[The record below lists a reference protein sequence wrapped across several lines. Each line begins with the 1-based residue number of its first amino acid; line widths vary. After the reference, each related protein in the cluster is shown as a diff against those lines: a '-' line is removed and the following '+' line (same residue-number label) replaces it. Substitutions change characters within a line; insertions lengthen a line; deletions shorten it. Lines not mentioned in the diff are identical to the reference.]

1 MTLPL
6 QSHRRAPFAL
16 LAFACA
22 LLAGPAWAQDA
33 ELDRMAKRALA
44 ASISGM
50 NLANDASS
58 DIQYDVQP
66 GSPGQKVGLLNE
78 RYFEHLADYDFVLK
92 PGKNPSAAINSIF
105 RGPTRLEC
113 NTMMISIEYRAIKA
127 AIGVARFKRAFSG
140 SQTVRIQIATALN
153 PKVLGKWLKSIPNPT
168 EDDLKPGDWVY
179 FANHD
184 EYLDKHPAG
193 AWQGENAI
201 YVGDNAQGEKLYSGF
216 GVHKVTADEMNL
228 ELLHAYNAPRDAE
241 DKKTA
246 LRDMGQANRDRLD
259 WLNQNSI
266 VFGTTVDEALA
277 IAEVGLD
284 LSEDEFEWTVI
295 QDDPNNVLITVEY
308 TPPGEDYTE
317 TVELSDMRGLVQC
330 LRLDMES
337 LRDLGKPSGSLT
349 GTVSSATS
357 AASVGLIG
365 GLGR

>member
-6 QSHRRAPFAL
+6 HTARRAPFAL

-22 LLAGPAWAQDA
+22 MLAGPAWAQPDA
-33 ELDRMAKRALA
+33 EIEGMTARALE

-50 NLANDASS
+50 NLANDGSS
-58 DIQYDVQP
+58 DIQYDAQP

-78 RYFEHLADYDFVLK
+78 RYFEHLADYSFVLK
-92 PGKNPSAAINSIF
+92 PAQSPSRAINAIF

-113 NTMMISIEYRAIKA
+113 NTMMIAIEYRAIKA
-127 AIGVARFKRAFSG
+127 AIGSRRFSRAFSD
-140 SQTVRIQIATALN
+140 SQTIRIEIAAALE
-153 PKVLGKWLKSIPNPT
+153 PRVLGNWLKSIPNPT
-168 EDDLKPGDWVY
+168 EADLLPGDWVY
-179 FANHD
+179 FANHH

-216 GVHKVTADEMNL
+216 GVHSVTADAMNL
-228 ELLHAYNAPRDAE
+228 ELLHAYNAPRNAE
-241 DKKTA
+241 DEATA

-259 WLNQNSI
+259 WLKTNSI
-266 VFGTTVDEALA
+266 VFATTVDEALA

-295 QDDPNNVLITVEY
+295 QDDPNNVLLSIEY

-317 TVELSDMRGLVQC
+317 TVELADIQGLVQC

-337 LRDLGKPSGSLT
+337 LRDLGKPSASLT
-349 GTVSSATS
+349 GTVSSPTGTAG
-357 AASVGLIG
+357 GLIH
-365 GLGR
+365 GLGQ